1 MRTPVHTPIC
11 TPDFS
16 NAYISAKNEDNALK
30 LSGYDP
36 WGLQG
41 TSKMSWMTQC
51 GYPYLYPVCTP
62 DFSNAYIS
70 AKN

>member
-1 MRTPVHTPIC
+1 MRIPVC

-16 NAYISAKNEDNALK
+16 NAYISAKNEDNATK

-41 TSKMSWMTQC
+41 TSIMSWMTHC
-51 GYPYLYPVCTP
+51 GICDMTCDV
-62 DFSNAYIS
+62 
-70 AKN
+70 